1 MSEKDHPPSA
11 DERRAFLKGTL
22 LAAGSAALVSTSPNS
37 SQAESLLEPQAS
49 SSNPMPGRMAEVG
62 YSKESR
68 EIHLFVPSGTRLADL
83 SKAMEFLA
91 RDVFSKLPRGC
102 TACTSGDHLIIREQ
116 LENVIRVDLDRR
128 VILGR

>member
-1 MSEKDHPPSA
+1 MSEKDHHPLG

-22 LAAGSAALVSTSPNS
+22 LAAGSAALVSTSPS
-37 SQAESLLEPQAS
+37 GSQAESLLEAQAGS
-49 SSNPMPGRMAEVG
+49 SDPMPARLAEIG

-68 EIHLFVPSGTRLADL
+68 EIQLIVPSGTRVADL

-102 TACTSGDHLIIREQ
+102 TACTSGDHLIIRER
-116 LENVIRVDLDRR
+116 LEHVIRVDLDRR